1 MLDKKYILT
10 WLLFLLLASLSK
22 ATEIDSLRAMLEK
35 ENSLSAK
42 CAVLDEI
49 SFLFADSTTDI
60 ATLDS
65 ALHEILHSRDTA
77 MMYEAISSMGRF
89 YYNNN
94 SLEALCDLM
103 SRTEAI
109 ASDSEEYRDLY
120 YTMKTYISQSNLWE
134 GKYGVAIDIALE
146 TYNKARGEQDR
157 YGIVC
162 SAEILGGIYKYL
174 RKDSDAVVIYK
185 EGFDLLDKE
194 DGNIGYKMQYVGD
207 ILESLLRLKRLP
219 ECETYIARYEDLL
232 EKWKIEGEKLDCSYP
247 INANICQLLVYKAD
261 LAISMGNAGEAHSCL
276 EKADANGGAE
286 EDPYVGYL
294 LNFVKARYYELTED
308 RKKALQYVNLVL
320 ETDEYEEV
328 LLLKAELLVRGGDM
342 EGALAV
348 YKRLLEVVGY
358 KHDMTFTNQIN
369 RFYSLYDQNRQKLQS
384 KEIEL
389 QKTKLSAKNRQLF
402 FLSTLLLLLIGMAYV
417 FYRLYRR
424 QLRMKKVIEQEK
436 ESLLDSEKKL
446 RVAKEEAEHANA
458 SKSLFIANIS
468 HEIRT
473 PMNAIVG
480 FSQLLAAEDYS
491 KEERVLFIETIR
503 NNSDLLLNLIN
514 DVLDL
519 SRIESGNM
527 KFVLKEVDLKQCVQ
541 EAVKSVAHRV
551 SPGVGLLL
559 DCPYE
564 SFQLITDPLRLQQL
578 LINLLSNAAK
588 FTEKGKIELSV
599 QVEDGQRQVRFV
611 VTDTGCGI
619 SPDMREKIFER
630 FEKLN
635 EYAQGTGL
643 GLSICRLIADRLK
656 GEIYLDVTYTEGA
669 RFVFIHPCS
678 LTVVKEL

>member
-65 ALHEILHSRDTA
+65 VLHEILHSRDTA

-94 SLEALCDLM
+94 RLEALCDLM

-109 ASDSEEYRDLY
+109 ASDSEEYRELY

-247 INANICQLLVYKAD
+247 IDANICQLLVYKAD

-320 ETDEYEEV
+320 ETDEYEEG

-389 QKTKLSAKNRQLF
+389 QKTKLLAKNRQLF

-656 GEIYLDVTYTEGA
+656 GEIYLDVTYAEGA